1 MWDLF
6 WIMCEA
12 DFACYADENTPHV
25 LEESIDDV
33 IKSLE
38 DDFINFF
45 N

>member
-1 MWDLF
+1 
-6 WIMCEA
+6 MCEA
-12 DFACYADENTPHV
+12 DFVCYADENTPHV